1 MWGQLWI
8 SLLDLSIRA
17 QLCSHLKRRR
27 CRSPVRTAVSGPRL
41 LQGVAPA
48 PAPDRGLG
56 AIARHRHPLGT
67 DVPASSGI
75 SERRPASP
83 GHVTSAR
90 QLKFMPLSVVT
101 LFPPSPQSAGIWVLG
116 EMKTKSHSQK
126 RKIFYLFC
134 KGFAHRNQK
143 GMKSCRIIW
152 KRRTRQWHLSHCVIH
167 AMIH

>member
-27 CRSPVRTAVSGPRL
+27 CRSLVLTAVSGPRL

-67 DVPASSGI
+67 DVTGLRHQRTPAGLSGSRDI
-75 SERRPASP
+75 CQTAQIHAAICCLPKD
-83 GHVTSAR
+83 
-90 QLKFMPLSVVT
+90 QKT
-101 LFPPSPQSAGIWVLG
+101 LPEKKG
-116 EMKTKSHSQK
+116 
-126 RKIFYLFC
+126 FYLFC
-134 KGFAHRNQK
+134 QGFAHRNQIRQFPLLEVDEIVHDNK
-143 GMKSCRIIW
+143 GKKERDNDIFLI
-152 KRRTRQWHLSHCVIH
+152 V
-167 AMIH
+167 

>member
-1 MWGQLWI
+1 MDFTSRPFYSSPALLPLEEETLQVSSAHC
-8 SLLDLSIRA
+8 SLRPRG
-17 QLCSHLKRRR
+17 C
-27 CRSPVRTAVSGPRL
+27 CREWHG
-41 LQGVAPA
+41 
-48 PAPDRGLG
+48 
-56 AIARHRHPLGT
+56 HRHQIGASEQSLGT
-67 DVPASSGI
+67 GIHSAPTLPASGI